1 MSQTDVTVDRQKT
14 ANVEEAL
21 EALRNV
27 IRASPSVE
35 IQCIGHF
42 RLLFS
47 LLRFDGAANL
57 QQSALDVVSVVV
69 SNKDCVNDIA
79 NAEVMQNLLLL
90 IESLPSGWFFSIEY
104 YGISTVSSLFEN

>member
-1 MSQTDVTVDRQKT
+1 MSQTNFAVDKQKV

-27 IRASPSVE
+27 IRASPAVE

-47 LLRFDGAANL
+47 LLKFDGAAKL
-57 QQSALDVVSVVV
+57 QQSALEVISVVV

-90 IESLPSGWFFSIEY
+90 IESLPSGVY
-104 YGISTVSSLFEN
+104 PLPY